1 MTGPPGR
8 PAVPPPNFDGRKV
21 ARMEPEPEPEP
32 KARAY
37 CTSILWG
44 RSCRYGDTC
53 DYGHDVPEHLL
64 AAQV

>member
-1 MTGPPGR
+1 MQPQP
-8 PAVPPPNFDGRKV
+8 
-21 ARMEPEPEPEP
+21 EPEPEPEP
-32 KARAY
+32 EPDPEPEARAY